1 MRAHLHHD
9 IDAGSAASPPARSDA
24 HSPLRHDTGTTTD
37 ASLPSFPSPD
47 TTLPCAALPRF
58 ATLATATACT
68 HAILDAHSLPR
79 APLPPHRAAVA
90 SRVPSSPSRLLHRDR
105 DTTALRRTALRSCL
119 LARLLA
125 RHSARPPSSPSTTRA
140 SLDHRHSTTVLALAR
155 DTTARPRRHSSLLR
169 HHRPRAPHHGTPS
182 TGPFLDHATPDH
194 DHGPTPRHEHP
205 SRHEH
210 SSDTRRPTIAL
221 LEPHDHDAQAAR
233 PRPAAAAAFAA
244 ARSMPGCAH
253 DHRPRSRSRLGPHTS
268 LHSLAHSLATL
279 PA

>member
-9 IDAGSAASPPARSDA
+9 IHEMPVLPPRRPPAPIRTL
-24 HSPLRHDTGTTTD
+24 HC
-37 ASLPSFPSPD
+37 D
-47 TTLPCAALPRF
+47 TTLARPPTLLSRLSRLPTRHYRTSALRDTGNCNSLHPCNPRR
-58 ATLATATACT
+58 TLSTSSASTTA
-68 HAILDAHSLPR
+68 PR
-79 APLPPHRAAVA
+79 CRHA
-90 SRVPSSPSRLLHRDR
+90 SRPLRPVLHRDR

-253 DHRPRSRSRLGPHTS
+253 DHRPRSRSRLGPHIS